1 MGEELITVGEIIN
14 THGVTGAVRVLPH
27 TDFPERF
34 ASMREARVCVKDTQ
48 RVFTIEKTFPHKR
61 FIIMKFREVNDM
73 NAALALKGGLIQVAR
88 DEVVALPPGHYYIF
102 DIVGLD
108 VFTVEGE
115 RLGVVSRVL
124 RTGANDVYVVQGDG
138 EEMYVPALKSVVRAI
153 DLEAHRMVVALPEGL
168 R

>member
-1 MGEELITVGEIIN
+1 VAEELITVGEIVN
-14 THGVTGAVRVLPH
+14 AHGVTGAVRVLPC

-34 ASMREARVCVKDTQ
+34 ASMHEARVRLKDTQ
-48 RVFTIEKTFPHKR
+48 RVFTIERTFPHKR

-88 DEVVALPPGHYYIF
+88 NELMALPPGHYYIF
-102 DIVGLD
+102 DIVGLE
-108 VFTVEGE
+108 VFTIAGE

-124 RTGANDVYVVQGDG
+124 RTGANDVYVVRGDD
-138 EEMYVPALKSVVRAI
+138 EELYLPALKSVVRAI
-153 DLEAHRMVVALPEGL
+153 DLEARRMVVVLPEGL